1 MIRTESEYQE
11 TAKQL
16 KEQAG
21 RLKAQKQELK
31 GMNLSKEEIH
41 RVMAPVRAFHEQ
53 LKAEVETYARLKRG
67 QFSDLRNFDGLG
79 ELLMGLRIARGLSQR
94 DLADRLGV
102 HETQVSRDE
111 RNEYHGITVERMK
124 KILEALEV
132 EAVTKVELR
141 RKGRKAVKTIASA

>member
-11 TAKQL
+11 AAKRL
-16 KEQAG
+16 KEQAE
-21 RLKAQKQELK
+21 RMKAQEQELK
-31 GMNLSKEEIH
+31 GMDLSKEEI
-41 RVMAPVRAFHEQ
+41 RRGMAPVRSFHEQ

-67 QFSDLRNFDGLG
+67 RFSDLHNFDGVS
-79 ELLMGLRIARGLSQR
+79 ELLIGLRIARGLSQR

-111 RNEYHGITVERMK
+111 RNEYHGITVERLK

-132 EAVTKVELR
+132 EMVTKVDLR
-141 RKGRKAVKTIASA
+141 RKSRSSVKANASV